1 MVDNIVLKGYSYKHI
16 NILVSNFDSTGLSSS
31 NGAIGLTERNKW
43 IKKNIPTRI
52 YSSLMELDNL
62 KNSNLGSVIPVVS
75 QKRHRTQKRMR
86 KVILLLS
93 KLLK

>member
-1 MVDNIVLKGYSYKHI
+1 MVDNIVLKGCSYKHI

-62 KNSNLGSVIPVVS
+62 KNSILGRLFIPVVS
-75 QKRHRTQKRMR
+75 QKTPPHTKTNE
-86 KVILLLS
+86 KSHSTII
-93 KLLK
+93 